1 MINILITICARG
13 GSVGVPGKNIKEING
28 LPLIAYTINTA
39 KKFSG
44 KFNADL
50 GLSTDSDEIR
60 SIAAKYGLVSEYQR
74 PAELATATAGKIP
87 VIDALKNY
95 EELKN
100 KKQYDFVLDLDV
112 SSPLRT
118 LNDLEEAF
126 ELLNS
131 TDAYNIFSVND
142 ANRNPYFNMVEKNE
156 AGYVNLVKDLG
167 AITARQLAP
176 AVYDMNA
183 SFYIFRKSFFEKQFK
198 TSITDKSLAY
208 VMKHICFDIDHPID
222 FKFMELVINEKII
235 NFEN

>member
-39 KKFSG
+39 KKFSA

-60 SIAAKYGLVSEYQR
+60 SIAAKYGLVSEYKR

-87 VIDALKNY
+87 VIEALKNF

-100 KKQYDFVLDLDV
+100 KKQYDFVIDLDV

-118 LNDLEEAF
+118 LTDLEEAF

-131 TDAYNIFSVND
+131 SDGYNVFSVNE

-208 VMKHICFDIDHPID
+208 VMNHICFDIDHPID
-222 FKFMELVINEKII
+222 FKFMELVIR
-235 NFEN
+235 ENIFSFDS

>member
-39 KKFSG
+39 KKFSA
-44 KFNADL
+44 KFNTDIS
-50 GLSTDSDEIR
+50 LSTDSDEIR
-60 SIAAKYGLVSEYQR
+60 SVAAKYGLVSEYKR

-87 VIDALKNY
+87 VIEALKSF

-100 KKQYDFVLDLDV
+100 KKHYDFVIDLDV

-118 LNDLEEAF
+118 LTDLEEAF

-131 TDAYNIFSVND
+131 SDGYNVFSVNE

-208 VMKHICFDIDHPID
+208 VMNHICFDIDHPID
-222 FKFMELVINEKII
+222 FKFMELVIR
-235 NFEN
+235 ENIFSFDS

>member
-28 LPLIAYTINTA
+28 LPLIAYSINSA
-39 KKFSG
+39 KKFAK
-44 KFNADL
+44 KFNADIS
-50 GLSTDSDEIR
+50 LSTDSDEIR
-60 SIAAKYGLVSEYQR
+60 FIAAKYGLASEYQR

-87 VIDALKNY
+87 VIEALKNY
-95 EELKN
+95 EEFKN
-100 KKQYDFVLDLDV
+100 QKQYDFVLDLDV

-118 LNDLEEAF
+118 LNDLLEAF

-131 TDAYNIFSVND
+131 SDAYNIFSVNE

-208 VMKHICFDIDHPID
+208 VMNHICFDIDHPID
-222 FKFMELVINEKII
+222 FKFMELVINENII
-235 NFEN
+235 SFEI